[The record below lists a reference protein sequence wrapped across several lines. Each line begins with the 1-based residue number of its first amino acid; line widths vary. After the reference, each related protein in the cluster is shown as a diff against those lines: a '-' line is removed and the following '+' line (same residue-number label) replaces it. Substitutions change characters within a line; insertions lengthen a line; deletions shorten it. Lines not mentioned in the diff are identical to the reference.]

1 MSPEHAVR
9 LARLVLLALL
19 AGTYLWLAAGRP
31 PTRWVRLLAV
41 GLLVAAALSYPN
53 FGLLHPQR
61 GSPPAPAHIHYWD
74 AFHYFMGAKYLPE
87 LGYSRLYE
95 ATLVAGRELGA
106 FDYVAHLRDLTTY
119 ALREPG
125 SVDAAAVRARFSPAR
140 WEAFKRD
147 LLYFGP
153 QINEWRG
160 LLQDHGYNDP
170 PPRALLLHCLVRGL
184 PANLLT
190 VTLLTSIDYLAMLAA
205 FGFTWWGFG
214 QVPAMLAF
222 AFLWLSPLARF
233 DFIGGSVLRWDWF
246 AALVIA
252 AAALARGWG
261 GAAGVLLGY
270 ATLARIFPAIFLAP
284 LAVKWVQ
291 GRRGRLGVAPERVT
305 GRCLAAALAVLLVAG
320 AGLVA
325 VGDEGAWLSE
335 YRAKIRLHGEG
346 AFVNAVGLGSL
357 IAAYSAPWIQGA
369 DGRIFVSHAALIAA
383 RPAPWV
389 LGLAAT
395 LYAALALP
403 LVLRARALESLM
415 VAVPFVYIA
424 LSPTGY
430 YYGFLVLLVLL
441 PWRDGRAEPVSLVEM
456 SLLAA
461 VMAASYG
468 FEAASAELLTFFS
481 AVSLQLA
488 LYFLLWV
495 GFEYARLFRGGA
507 RRPSADIPAHDTV
520 GSETRLPRL

>member
-31 PTRWVRLLAV
+31 LTRRVRLLAA

-61 GSPPAPAHIHYWD
+61 GSPPAPAHVHYWD

-106 FDYVAHLRDLTTY
+106 FDYVTHLRDLTSY
-119 ALREPG
+119 GLREAG

-140 WEAFKRD
+140 WDAFKRD

-170 PPRALLLHCLVRGL
+170 PPRALLLHCLLRRL

-190 VTLLTSIDYLAMLAA
+190 VTLLTSLDYVAMLAA
-205 FGFTWWGFG
+205 FAFTWWGFG

-233 DFIGGSVLRWDWF
+233 DFIGGSVLRWDWI

-261 GAAGVLLGY
+261 GPAGVLLGY

-291 GRRGRLGVAPERVT
+291 GRLGGARESVT
-305 GRCLAAALAVLLVAG
+305 GRCLVVALAVLLVAG

-325 VGDEGAWLSE
+325 VGDEVAWLSE

-346 AFVNAVGLGSL
+346 AFVNAVGLGAL
-357 IAAYSAPWIQGA
+357 IAAYSAPWTEGA
-369 DGRIFVSHAALIAA
+369 DGRVFVSHAALIAA

-389 LGLAAT
+389 LGLAAA

-403 LVLRARALESLM
+403 LVLRARVLESLM

-424 LSPTGY
+424 FSPTGY
-430 YYGFLVLLVLL
+430 YYAFLVLLVLL

-468 FEAASAELLTFFS
+468 FEAASPELLTFFF

-488 LYFLLWV
+488 LYFLLWI

-507 RRPSADIPAHDTV
+507 RRLSADVTAHDTV
-520 GSETRLPRL
+520 GSETRVPRL